1 MADLPHKPRG
11 EADIDI
17 EFLGENDEPVGTV
30 TARLGKVK
38 IVSEGLFISTNE
50 IWFTAPRKITI
61 HAWRVWIGDHEMYA
75 KLPSPPTIDE
85 GDIYVLRN
93 ITIHT
98 KIVGGIDFGPNGGG
112 GGRPVKPRPKIKQ
125 DEKL

>member
-30 TARLGKVK
+30 TARLGQVK
-38 IVSEGLFISTNE
+38 IVSDGLLVSTPE
-50 IWFTAPRKITI
+50 IYFTAPRRMTI
-61 HAWRVWIGDHEMYA
+61 CAWRVWIGDHELYA
-75 KLPSPPTIDE
+75 QLPRPPTLYE
-85 GDIYVLRN
+85 GDTYILTPIAIR
-93 ITIHT
+93 TT
-98 KIVGGIDFGPNGGG
+98 IVGGLDFGPNGGG
-112 GGRPVKPRPKIKQ
+112 GGRPVEPRPKTKQ